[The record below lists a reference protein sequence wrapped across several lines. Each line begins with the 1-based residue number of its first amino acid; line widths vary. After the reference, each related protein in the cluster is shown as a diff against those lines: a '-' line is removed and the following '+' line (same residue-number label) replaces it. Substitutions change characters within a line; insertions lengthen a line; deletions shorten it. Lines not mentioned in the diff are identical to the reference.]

1 MESGMLVGMQNPFHA
16 SFGVSPPLLVGRDEL
31 LEDFVEALEDGPGSA
46 GRATLYTGARGAGK
60 TVMLNAVE
68 DRARERG
75 WLIVS
80 ETATPGFVSR
90 MTQQHLPRLLRDFDP
105 KAVQRRMSGVSAP
118 LNIGTLTWNTIEAH
132 VVQAGL
138 RNQLEMLTDLLAEN
152 RSGVLITLDEI
163 HHNQIEEL
171 RELAT
176 VVQHAFRENRELAFV
191 GAGLAASVSDIV
203 NDDVLTF
210 LRRAER
216 HTLGPV
222 ARADVERAFREPIQ
236 AAGRSIGEEALQ
248 IMVDGARGYPFM
260 LQLVGAQTWRLN
272 PDAAEI
278 TVDDATRGVARARLR
293 LGALIHEPALSA
305 ASDIGKSFLLAMAQD
320 DGPSKM
326 ADIQQRLGVDVN
338 YASQYRL
345 RLIAAELIYPTR
357 RGYVDFALPYLREY
371 LRQHSATEV

>member
-1 MESGMLVGMQNPFHA
+1 MGYARRMQNPFHA
-16 SFGVSPPLLVGRDEL
+16 SFGVSPPLLVGRDDVL
-31 LEDFVEALEDGPGSA
+31 DDFVEALEDGPGSA

-68 DRARERG
+68 DRAREHG
-75 WLIVS
+75 WLVIS
-80 ETATPGFVSR
+80 ETATAGFVSR
-90 MTQQHLPRLLRDFDP
+90 MTQQHLPRLLREFDP
-105 KAVQRRMSGVSAP
+105 GAVQRRITGVTAP
-118 LNIGTLTWNTIEAH
+118 LNIGALTWNTIEAH

-138 RNQLEMLTDLLAEN
+138 RNQLEMLTDLLAEH
-152 RSGVLITLDEI
+152 RTGVLITLDEI
-163 HHNQIEEL
+163 HQNQIDEL

-176 VVQHAFRENRELAFV
+176 AVQHAFRENRELAFV
-191 GAGLAASVSDIV
+191 GAGLAASVSDVV

-216 HTLGPV
+216 HTLGWV
-222 ARADVERAFREPIQ
+222 APADVERAFREPIL
-236 AAGRSIGEEALQ
+236 AAGRSIGDQALQ
-248 IMVDGARGYPFM
+248 IMVEGARGYPFL

-272 PDAAEI
+272 PSAPEI
-278 TVDDATRGVARARLR
+278 TVQDATHGVTRARRR

-305 ASDIGKSFLLAMAQD
+305 TSDIDKSFLLAMVQD

-357 RGYVDFALPYLREY
+357 RGYVDLALPYLREY
-371 LRQHSATEV
+371 LREHSATEA

>member
-1 MESGMLVGMQNPFHA
+1 MLAGMRNPFHA

-31 LEDFVEALEDGPGSA
+31 LEDFVEALEDGPGAA

-80 ETATPGFVSR
+80 ETATAGFVSR

-105 KAVQRRMSGVSAP
+105 KAVQRRMSGVSGP
-118 LNIGTLTWNTIEAH
+118 LNIGSLTWSTIEAH

-138 RNQLEMLTDLLAEN
+138 RNQLEMLTDLLAEH
-152 RSGVLITLDEI
+152 RTGVLVTLDEV
-163 HHNQIEEL
+163 HQNQIEEL

-191 GAGLAASVSDIV
+191 GAGLAASVSDVV

-216 HTLGPV
+216 HTLASV
-222 ARADVERAFREPIQ
+222 ARTEVERAFREPIQ
-236 AAGRSIGEEALQ
+236 AAGRSIGDQALQ

-260 LQLVGAQTWRLN
+260 LQLVGAHSWRLN

-278 TVDDATRGVARARLR
+278 TVDDATRGVARARRR
-293 LGALIHEPALSA
+293 LGALVHEPALST
-305 ASDIGKSFLLAMAQD
+305 ASDIDKSFLLAMAQD

-326 ADIQQRLGVDVN
+326 ADIQHRLDVDVN

-345 RLIAAELIYPTR
+345 RLIAAELIHPTR

-371 LRQHSATEV
+371 LRQHSAIDA

>member
-1 MESGMLVGMQNPFHA
+1 MSNPFHA

-31 LEDFVEALEDGPGSA
+31 LDDFAEALEDGPGAA

-68 DRARERG
+68 DRARQRG

-90 MTQQHLPRLLRDFDP
+90 MTHQHLPRLLRDFDP
-105 KAVQRRMSGVSAP
+105 KAVQRRMSGASAP
-118 LNIGTLTWNTIEAH
+118 LKLGSLTWSTIEAH

-138 RNQLEMLTDLLAEN
+138 RNQLEMLTALLAEQ
-152 RSGVLITLDEI
+152 STGVLITLDEI

-176 VVQHAFRENRELAFV
+176 VVQHAFRENRELAFA
-191 GAGLAASVSDIV
+191 GAGLAASVSDVV

-216 HTLGPV
+216 HTLGSV
-222 ARADVERAFREPIQ
+222 ARADVERALREPIQ
-236 AAGRSIGEEALQ
+236 AAGRGIGEEALQ
-248 IMVDGARGYPFM
+248 IMVDGARGYPFL
-260 LQLVGAQTWRLN
+260 LQLVGSQVWRVN
-272 PDAAEI
+272 PTAPEI
-278 TVDDATRGVARARLR
+278 TAADATQGVARARRR

-326 ADIQQRLGVDVN
+326 ADIQERLGVDVN

-345 RLIAAELIYPTR
+345 RLIAAGLIYPAR

-371 LRQHSATEV
+371 LRQHSAIDA

>member
-1 MESGMLVGMQNPFHA
+1 MQNPFHA

-105 KAVQRRMSGVSAP
+105 KAVQRRMSGVNAP
-118 LNIGTLTWNTIEAH
+118 LNIGGLTWDTIEGH

-152 RSGVLITLDEI
+152 HSGVLITLDEI
-163 HHNQIEEL
+163 HHNQLEEL

-176 VVQHAFRENRELAFV
+176 VVQHAFRENRELAFA

-248 IMVDGARGYPFM
+248 IMVDGARGYPFL
-260 LQLVGAQTWRLN
+260 LQLVGAQTWRRN

-278 TVDDATRGVARARLR
+278 TVDDATRGVARARRR